1 MKRLLP
7 FLLAFLPA
15 AGQQPP
21 SPVKEKT
28 TFGSLDVGYRWG
40 STVSGDW
47 ATYRSVV
54 NLQDGFRVRGVD
66 FHSVDPARRLYDK
79 LTFFADSWGDPY
91 NSARVDIERSGG
103 YRLWFNYRNIDYFNF
118 LPSFANPAIEQG
130 SLVNQRSFD
139 IRRRFY
145 EAELQLRPGKRLVPY
160 LAFSRDSGSG
170 RGITPFVTN
179 GNEYP
184 VATVLRDQTNNF
196 RGGVNLEFGRWHL
209 TLEQGGTAFKD
220 DQTVFTTDR
229 NLGNRRVPLLG
240 QELFLSQVR
249 QAYGARGESLYS
261 RGVFTAAPVDA
272 VHLYAQFQFSQPK
285 TDIRYNDNGRG
296 LFYLGATRFFNSLES
311 LASGEAKQPHSS
323 GMFSAEIR
331 LHPKVRL
338 FETVLTDRLHNASSL
353 ALVQQLFFAGS
364 PAETVNLFTPD
375 RLVMNYSRQQ
385 VDAFVDVTRKLT
397 VRGGHRYE
405 WGDAQLRSPTIT
417 LGAGPQ
423 SGELKRHVGLAGVN
437 FRAAKKLSFNVD
449 YERGDA
455 EKTYFRTSLHDYHQL
470 RSRATVQALASLQLL
485 AHFSLLDNEN
495 PAPAIRYDFRNLAGG
510 LSVRWTPKGG
520 HRISFFGD
528 YSRSRL
534 RSDISFLALPFLE
547 RADSFYRDNAH
558 AATGILDVNLPSSHK
573 VVAPKISAG
582 GTLFRSSGSRPTR
595 YYQPFGRFLV
605 PLHENVSAYAEWRW
619 YGLTEPFYTFEGFR
633 NHHVVFGLKF
643 SL

>member
-1 MKRLLP
+1 MKKLLP
-7 FLLAFLPA
+7 LLLAFLPA

-21 SPVKEKT
+21 SPVREKT
-28 TFGSLDVGYRWG
+28 AFGSLDVGYRW
-40 STVSGDW
+40 SSAVSGDFS
-47 ATYRSVV
+47 TYRSIV
-54 NLQDGFRVRGVD
+54 NLQEGFRVRGVD

-91 NSARVDIERSGG
+91 NSARVDVERTGG
-103 YRLWFNYRNIDYFNF
+103 YRLWFDYRNIDYYNF
-118 LPSFANPAIEQG
+118 LPSFANPGLEQG

-145 EAELQLRPGKRLVPY
+145 EAELQLRPGKRLVPFV
-160 LAFSRDSGSG
+160 AFSRDSGSG

-184 VATVLRDQTNNF
+184 VATTLRDQTNNF
-196 RGGVNLEFGRWHL
+196 RGGVNFEFGRWHL

-220 DQTVFTTDR
+220 DQTVYTADR

-240 QELFLSQVR
+240 QDLFLSRVR
-249 QAYGARGESLYS
+249 QGYGARGESLYS
-261 RGVFTAAPVDA
+261 RGVFTAAPLEA

-285 TDIRYNDNGRG
+285 TDIRYNDNGQG
-296 LFYLGATRFFNSLES
+296 LFYLGATRFFNTLES

-331 LHPKVRL
+331 LHPRVRL
-338 FETVLTDRLHNASSL
+338 MESVLTDRLHNASSL
-353 ALVQQLFFAGS
+353 ALVQQLFLASS

-405 WGDAQLRSPTIT
+405 WGDAQLRAATIT
-417 LGAGPQ
+417 LAPGPQ
-423 SGELKRHVGLAGVN
+423 TGQLKRHVGLAGVN

-470 RSRATVQALASLQLL
+470 RSRATVQALASLQVL

-495 PAPAIRYDFRNLAGG
+495 PAPGIQYDFRNLAGG
-510 LSVRWTPKGG
+510 LSVRWTPHGG
-520 HRISFFGD
+520 QRVSFFGD

-558 AATGILDVNLPSSHK
+558 TATGILDVSLPSAHK
-573 VVAPKISAG
+573 VVVPKISAG

-605 PLHENVSAYAEWRW
+605 PVHENVAAYAEWRW
-619 YGLTEPFYTFEGFR
+619 YGLTEPFFTFEGFR
-633 NHHVVFGLKF
+633 THHVAFGLK
-643 SL
+643 LTL